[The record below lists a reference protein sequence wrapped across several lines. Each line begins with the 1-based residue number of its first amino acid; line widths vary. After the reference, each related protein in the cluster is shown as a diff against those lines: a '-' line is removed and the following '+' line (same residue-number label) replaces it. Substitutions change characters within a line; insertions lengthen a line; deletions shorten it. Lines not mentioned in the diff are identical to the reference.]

1 MREVGVL
8 QAKTQLS
15 ALLDLVETEGEEI
28 VITRHGRPV
37 ARLTRAAAA
46 GGQQRRLSGTE
57 LVSRFKAL
65 QDRIARENPQ
75 SARLSKAE
83 VLGMREP

>member
-15 ALLDLVETEGEEI
+15 ALLDVVEAEGEEI

-37 ARLTRAAAA
+37 ARLTRALPA
-46 GGQQRRLSGTE
+46 GSQQRRLSGAE
-57 LVSRFKAL
+57 LVTRFKAL
-65 QDRIARENPQ
+65 QDRI
-75 SARLSKAE
+75 RLESPEGAELGATE